1 MTTTPSP
8 REAAEAAAW
17 AESDERAIHDDAK
30 VQRGTEE
37 SRAATRAMLTEA
49 TADDPASAELLARAT
64 GGRPSLGG
72 TSPTG
77 ASPMWKVRAP
87 ADLDAAARQ
96 RAQDEGR
103 RLSDLVREAV
113 TNYLNHAS

>member
-1 MTTTPSP
+1 MKTNPSP

-17 AESDERAIHDDAK
+17 AESDERTIRPGAK
-30 VQRGTEE
+30 AQRGTEE
-37 SRAATRAMLTEA
+37 TRAATRAMLTEA
-49 TADDPASAELLARAT
+49 AADDPESAELLARVA

-72 TSPTG
+72 TSPAG

-96 RAQDEGR
+96 RAEAEGR
-103 RLSDLVREAV
+103 SFSDLVRDAV
-113 TNYLNHAS
+113 TSYLNRAS

>member
-1 MTTTPSP
+1 MKTNPSP

-17 AESDERAIHDDAK
+17 AESDEPAVRPDAK
-30 VQRGTEE
+30 AQRGTDE

-49 TADDPASAELLARAT
+49 AADDPESAELLARVA

-72 TSPTG
+72 TSPAGT
-77 ASPMWKVRAP
+77 SPMWKVRAP

-96 RAQDEGR
+96 RAETEGR
-103 RLSDLVREAV
+103 KLSDLVREAV
-113 TNYLNHAS
+113 TNYLNRAS